1 MIITAGHCSSIW
13 SFSVY
18 TYFSKIVI
26 LYSVFQAQRM
36 ECSTGVPFQAWTV
49 CPLAASGSCT
59 TFEVHRNVNCIRTVP
74 ARPTVQWFLIFPAW
88 LPSALL
94 SWHSHESHITPLPE
108 NRVEIIY
115 QAYVAAPLLTFLGNW
130 GAANYRYLA
139 LFAWEKKSLQFPTIL
154 FYLSTYFLTVLTE
167 LFCHLT
173 NNRFKSSLI

>member
-1 MIITAGHCSSIW
+1 MNSDHYSRALQFYLEF
-13 SFSVY
+13 FSLH
-18 TYFSKIVI
+18 I
-26 LYSVFQAQRM
+26 LFKNCHFVLCLPSQRM

-154 FYLSTYFLTVLTE
+154 FYLSTYF
-167 LFCHLT
+167 
-173 NNRFKSSLI
+173 